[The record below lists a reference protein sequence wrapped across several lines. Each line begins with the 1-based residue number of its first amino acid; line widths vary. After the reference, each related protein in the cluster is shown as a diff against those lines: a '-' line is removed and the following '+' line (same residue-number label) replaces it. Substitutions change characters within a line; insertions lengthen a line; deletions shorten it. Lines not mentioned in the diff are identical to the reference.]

1 MDITNTKKISC
12 YAVLR
17 SGYTGENYLLSHMRL
32 VLLLVF
38 NKKYKIVEPERL
50 IEDFEHEYHY
60 SIGYFPMRKILS
72 LAVLKGYL
80 EKSHNRKKFTPT
92 QKISEY
98 KSVKEELSK
107 SEETY
112 TRLIQSFIDFCDE
125 RAVKY
130 SKEEAES
137 IVNSYF
143 NSQKLEHITGHIESE
158 IKDKRIDYL
167 FGQFVFFVHKDAPEL
182 FEYINSMV
190 VGAIL
195 ADCLV
200 FHEMLDNNKQLEG
213 VTVVFDTTPVFIALG
228 IDEAGRKDYY
238 CDLLDSLRQKGA
250 RLAMFD
256 HSYDEMQNILQG
268 SQEWIDNINYDPS
281 KSSNTTEYFRS
292 IGAKKEDVEE
302 FALMLKEKITGLGI
316 EIINYCYIPED
327 YPYHVD
333 FSHLYSLIVEQYKS
347 TNPLFNEEAQKNS
360 IELDVK
366 SISMIYLL
374 RHGQKPVQIPDVSF
388 LFVTANQSIAQVA
401 FNFHEEN
408 YKDKTIPPVLTDV
421 FLGTYIWL
429 SDPMQIDKMNEQ
441 QIMSQAYLA
450 FQPNSILLEKLSTTV
465 AELMDKG
472 EIDSKVCYALRGS
485 RLVSEKLARKTLG
498 DPDAFT
504 DMTPFEILQ
513 EIRDE
518 AKAEERDRIK
528 TEENERQKLRDIESK
543 KAKDNYEK
551 NLKIVEQERDE
562 LRRELQLKDK
572 NRYNELLVMKN
583 DGDKYRH
590 KWMIF
595 VIALA
600 ISFGVILVGSIII
613 FFFFRR
619 ANWYSPFISII
630 PAVCTLLPIVFSI
643 LMFLCKLVK
652 GEKVSLL
659 YIVNLFLDK
668 EKNRKLKKLGYS
680 QEEFDKLLKKIDENE
695 VS

>member
-238 CDLLDSLRQKGA
+238 CDLL
-250 RLAMFD
+250 
-256 HSYDEMQNILQG
+256 
-268 SQEWIDNINYDPS
+268 
-281 KSSNTTEYFRS
+281 
-292 IGAKKEDVEE
+292 
-302 FALMLKEKITGLGI
+302 
-316 EIINYCYIPED
+316 
-327 YPYHVD
+327 
-333 FSHLYSLIVEQYKS
+333 
-347 TNPLFNEEAQKNS
+347 
-360 IELDVK
+360 
-366 SISMIYLL
+366 
-374 RHGQKPVQIPDVSF
+374 
-388 LFVTANQSIAQVA
+388 
-401 FNFHEEN
+401 
-408 YKDKTIPPVLTDV
+408 
-421 FLGTYIWL
+421 
-429 SDPMQIDKMNEQ
+429 
-441 QIMSQAYLA
+441 
-450 FQPNSILLEKLSTTV
+450 
-465 AELMDKG
+465 
-472 EIDSKVCYALRGS
+472 
-485 RLVSEKLARKTLG
+485 
-498 DPDAFT
+498 
-504 DMTPFEILQ
+504 
-513 EIRDE
+513 
-518 AKAEERDRIK
+518 
-528 TEENERQKLRDIESK
+528 
-543 KAKDNYEK
+543 
-551 NLKIVEQERDE
+551 
-562 LRRELQLKDK
+562 
-572 NRYNELLVMKN
+572 
-583 DGDKYRH
+583 
-590 KWMIF
+590 
-595 VIALA
+595 
-600 ISFGVILVGSIII
+600 
-613 FFFFRR
+613 
-619 ANWYSPFISII
+619 
-630 PAVCTLLPIVFSI
+630 
-643 LMFLCKLVK
+643 
-652 GEKVSLL
+652 
-659 YIVNLFLDK
+659 
-668 EKNRKLKKLGYS
+668 
-680 QEEFDKLLKKIDENE
+680 
-695 VS
+695 